1 MTIKKIEITD
11 TENFFNLIETN
22 RSHLLTYF
30 PITLTL
36 ITDLLSTNKFIE
48 DKIKKSIKK
57 EAYYFVVEMDS
68 KLIGAVNIKEIDWT
82 IPKCEIAYFIDKDYQ
97 SKGVTKKSVKWLTEF
112 CFAELGMEK
121 IYAKVNPENYG
132 SKYVLERN
140 GFIKEGTLRNDYR
153 NGNSV
158 LVDSDYYGLLKE
170 NQNASR

>member
-82 IPKCEIAYFIDKDYQ
+82 IPKCEIDY
-97 SKGVTKKSVKWLTEF
+97 
-112 CFAELGMEK
+112 
-121 IYAKVNPENYG
+121 
-132 SKYVLERN
+132 
-140 GFIKEGTLRNDYR
+140 
-153 NGNSV
+153 
-158 LVDSDYYGLLKE
+158 
-170 NQNASR
+170 